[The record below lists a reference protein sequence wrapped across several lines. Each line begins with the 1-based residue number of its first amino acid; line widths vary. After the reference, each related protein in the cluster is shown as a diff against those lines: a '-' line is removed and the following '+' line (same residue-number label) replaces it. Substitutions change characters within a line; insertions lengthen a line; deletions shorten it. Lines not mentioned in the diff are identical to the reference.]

1 MLELPNLPY
10 NYNSLAEFGMGEE
23 TMKYHHGLHH
33 KAYVDNGN
41 KLLDGSEWQNKNIDE
56 IILGSYDPTAKFQNG
71 IFNNVAQ
78 HLNHCEFWKMMSPEK
93 CNIPSELEKL
103 MTESFGSTSLRLLNE
118 LEEKLKTGEKVEL
131 LTLKGVKHSLANRI
145 QVLDEN
151 GKEVLW
157 IGSPM
162 VRLFYLATPFLLD
175 IITTRKLL

>member
-78 HLNHCEFWKMMSPEK
+78 HLNHCEFWKMMSPE
-93 CNIPSELEKL
+93 NSEL
-103 MTESFGSTSLRLLNE
+103 SSLCPNRKRILQV
-118 LEEKLKTGEKVEL
+118 KFRRMSIPVQTGETCL
-131 LTLKGVKHSLANRI
+131 QGII
-145 QVLDEN
+145 QL
-151 GKEVLW
+151 
-157 IGSPM
+157 
-162 VRLFYLATPFLLD
+162 
-175 IITTRKLL
+175 